1 MADIKIHN
9 PEPSHTPTQ
18 QYMPDTTTS
27 TIDTSIRLFE
37 QAVALLPGGV
47 NSPARAF
54 KAVGGQPLFIE
65 RGEGAFLIDVDG
77 NRYVDYVLS
86 FGPLILGHAPAVLL
100 RPWPRRQA
108 RARASER
115 RARSNWIWRVS

>member
-1 MADIKIHN
+1 
-9 PEPSHTPTQ
+9 
-18 QYMPDTTTS
+18 MPDTTTS

-47 NSPARAF
+47 DSPARAF

-86 FGPLILGHAPAVLL
+86 FGPLILGHAPAVVVEALAETARKGDEL
-100 RPWPRRQA
+100 RSAEPARTGSGAPRDGLYA
-108 RARASER
+108 GH
-115 RARSNWIWRVS
+115 